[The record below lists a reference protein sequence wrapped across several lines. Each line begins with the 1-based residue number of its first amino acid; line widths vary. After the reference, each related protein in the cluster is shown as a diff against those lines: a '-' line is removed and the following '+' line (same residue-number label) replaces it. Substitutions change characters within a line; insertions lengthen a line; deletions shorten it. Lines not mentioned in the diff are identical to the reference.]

1 MDITQKKEPSEV
13 KGLVEYVEAIQYKEF
28 PMQLLGTGGLKAMQ
42 YYSDFDFFTQIEGNT
57 NAINA
62 FLEFV
67 LILFRTLNINNV
79 FFQEF
84 KIQNINGEKFKFEK
98 LKDFNKIDF
107 DKHFSSNTDYCKI
120 DFIINMNTK
129 FIDLSVIYR
138 FNQAPFDKVSFQ
150 SSLKEDYSDLIKEKK
165 YFKSLKRRF
174 ALIKSEG
181 LQDNELIELSKLFN
195 SETGKLYMVNSNLK
209 CIMDL
214 LDKHNNEM
222 IKKKVI
228 TNLESLGFLN
238 FPISKING
246 LIKLYDKL
254 INREGLKYLKFKK
267 LI

>member
-1 MDITQKKEPSEV
+1 MEITQKKQPSEV
-13 KGLVEYVEAIQYKEF
+13 QGLAQYVESIQYKDY
-28 PMQLLGTGGLKAMQ
+28 PMQLLGTGGLKAMT

-57 NAINA
+57 IPINA

-84 KIQNINGEKFKFEK
+84 KIQNINGEKFKFERIR
-98 LKDFNKIDF
+98 DFNKIDF
-107 DKHFSSNTDYCKI
+107 DKHFSQDTDYCKI

-138 FNQAPFDKVSFQ
+138 FNQAAFDKEAFQ
-150 SSLKEDYSDLIKEKK
+150 KSLKEDYADMLKEKK

-174 ALIKSEG
+174 ALLKSEG
-181 LQDNELIELSKLFN
+181 GHEDELVEMADLFN
-195 SETGKLYMVNSNLK
+195 SETGKLYQLNSNLK
-209 CIMDL
+209 CIVDL

-222 IKKKVI
+222 IRKKVT
-228 TNLESLGFLN
+228 TNLQSLGFID
-238 FPISKING
+238 FPISKIKP
-246 LIKLYDKL
+246 LIKVYDKI
-254 INREGLKYLKFKK
+254 INREGFKYLKHKK